1 METKSLIEVIEK
13 LSDTDNSIG
22 LKFQHSNGSQS
33 AVYFPKEDTVS
44 LYESLIIAANYIA
57 EHMIEKNISILNE
70 ST

>member
-1 METKSLIEVIEK
+1 METKSLIQVIEK

-44 LYESLIIAANYIA
+44 LYESLISAANYIA
-57 EHMIEKNISILNE
+57 EHMIEKNVSILNE
-70 ST
+70 